1 LAIYI
6 NHKMEETKRAT
17 VGPKR
22 VNRLLSKPASA
33 AVLSSRS
40 NFVPETKVVVMSSAR
55 NIVIDSPCKGKDPST
70 CSRSTVASL
79 ARIGAQHFGLQNK
92 ISSQHLPVSA
102 SSASGAAKR
111 SSFLSDT
118 TNIQPAGNL
127 GTINKHFDNGNAH
140 RSGVAGSSALS
151 QMVRS
156 TQKAMSAANTSANYL
171 PPRTVQESSAAVVVS
186 VNALAGGGLSA
197 KVKARSSSQA
207 QSSVS
212 FVRPASMQESMM
224 ESTQRKPVQQLKQ
237 SENTAMQSA
246 HASNPA
252 GTAPAAATAH
262 VAATVHAPPEGSCGP
277 DLNSTRSEGGLSGMF
292 QSMGKTLAVKR

>member
-1 LAIYI
+1 
-6 NHKMEETKRAT
+6 MEETKRAT
-17 VGPKR
+17 VEPKR

-55 NIVIDSPCKGKDPST
+55 NVVVDSPCRGKDPST
-70 CSRSTVASL
+70 SSRSTVALL

-102 SSASGAAKR
+102 SFASGAAKR

-118 TNIQPAGNL
+118 TNIQPVGNL

-140 RSGVAGSSALS
+140 RSSVAGSSSSLS

-156 TQKAMSAANTSANYL
+156 TQKAMSAANTSANYH
-171 PPRTVQESSAAVVVS
+171 PPRTVQESSAAVVAS

-197 KVKARSSSQA
+197 KVKARASSQA
-207 QSSVS
+207 QSSAT
-212 FVRPASMQESMM
+212 FVRPASTQESMV
-224 ESTQRKPVQQLKQ
+224 ESTQRKSVQQLKQ
-237 SENTAMQSA
+237 SENTGMQSA
-246 HASNPA
+246 HAGNTAS
-252 GTAPAAATAH
+252 TAPAAATVH
-262 VAATVHAPPEGSCGP
+262 VAATVHAPAEEFRDF
-277 DLNSTRSEGGLSGMF
+277 DLDRRRSEGGLSGMF

>member
-1 LAIYI
+1 
-6 NHKMEETKRAT
+6 MEETKRAT

-70 CSRSTVASL
+70 SSRSTVASL

-140 RSGVAGSSALS
+140 RSGVAGPLSSLS

-156 TQKAMSAANTSANYL
+156 TQKAVSAGNTSANYL
-171 PPRTVQESSAAVVVS
+171 PPRTVQESSAAAVAS

-197 KVKARSSSQA
+197 KVKARASSQA

-237 SENTAMQSA
+237 SENTAIQSA

-252 GTAPAAATAH
+252 GTAPAATTANS
-262 VAATVHAPPEGSCGP
+262 AAVVHAPPEGSCGP

>member
-1 LAIYI
+1 
-6 NHKMEETKRAT
+6 MEETKRAT
-17 VGPKR
+17 VEPKR

-40 NFVPETKVVVMSSAR
+40 NFVPETKLVVMSSAR
-55 NIVIDSPCKGKDPST
+55 NVVVDSPCKGKDPST
-70 CSRSTVASL
+70 SSRSTVASL

-102 SSASGAAKR
+102 SLASGAAKR

-140 RSGVAGSSALS
+140 RSSVAGPSSSLS

-171 PPRTVQESSAAVVVS
+171 PPRTVLETSAAAVAS
-186 VNALAGGGLSA
+186 LNALAGGGLSA
-197 KVKARSSSQA
+197 KVKARASSQA
-207 QSSVS
+207 QSSAT
-212 FVRPASMQESMM
+212 FARPGTG
-224 ESTQRKPVQQLKQ
+224 ESTHPKPVQPLEQNKYMTV
-237 SENTAMQSA
+237 ESA
-246 HASNPA
+246 HTSSTA
-252 GTAPAAATAH
+252 GATLVGTTVNSAAM
-262 VAATVHAPPEGSCGP
+262 VHDSSEGNRGS
-277 DLNSTRSEGGLSGMF
+277 DLNSSRSGLSGMF

>member
-1 LAIYI
+1 
-6 NHKMEETKRAT
+6 MEETKRAT
-17 VGPKR
+17 AEPKR

-55 NIVIDSPCKGKDPST
+55 NVVVDSPCKGKDPST
-70 CSRSTVASL
+70 SSRSTVASL

-92 ISSQHLPVSA
+92 TSSQHLPVSA
-102 SSASGAAKR
+102 SLASGAAKR

-127 GTINKHFDNGNAH
+127 GTINKHFDNGSAH
-140 RSGVAGSSALS
+140 RSSVAGSSSSLS

-156 TQKAMSAANTSANYL
+156 TQKAMSAANYL
-171 PPRTVQESSAAVVVS
+171 PPRTVQESSAAVVAS

-197 KVKARSSSQA
+197 KVKARASSQA

-212 FVRPASMQESMM
+212 FVRPASTQEGMLESTQEGML
-224 ESTQRKPVQQLKQ
+224 ESTQRKPVQQLNQ
-237 SENTAMQSA
+237 SENTAIQSA

-252 GTAPAAATAH
+252 GAAPAATTANS
-262 VAATVHAPPEGSCGP
+262 AAVVHTTTDDTRAP
-277 DLNSTRSEGGLSGMF
+277 DLHSTRSEGGLSGMF